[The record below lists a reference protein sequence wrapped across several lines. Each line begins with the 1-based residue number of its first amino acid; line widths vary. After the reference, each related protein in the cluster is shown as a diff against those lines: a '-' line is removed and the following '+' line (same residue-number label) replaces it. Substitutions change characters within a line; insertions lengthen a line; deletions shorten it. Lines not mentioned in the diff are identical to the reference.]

1 LWIIDKKCEVKE
13 IVKMEDKE
21 RWLDYRN
28 RISMGLGLD
37 GEQARWIF
45 EKALEAIEQA
55 EKVEIYEK
63 ALTKI
68 ATKKMSM
75 YISSSHMNQDFI
87 KVANDALEEG
97 LTGD

>member
-1 LWIIDKKCEVKE
+1 LDEN
-13 IVKMEDKE
+13 KM
-21 RWLDYRN
+21 LDYARDL
-28 RISMGLGLD
+28 RADLKYAWGT
-37 GEQARWIF
+37 GEGQTPNYKDIAVMDW
-45 EKALEAIEQA
+45 LIEQA
-55 EKVEIYEK
+55 EKFEIYEK